1 MQGRPVTLP
10 ATNPADRCAG
20 ARVRLGLSHQH
31 GPHVKEFLEEKRR
44 ERGTNSAAEQD
55 EAARGLW
62 ALGPHLLLGHVQ
74 EAHRV
79 PVTVQI
85 GPYSVEGLVKL
96 PLDVCQLLKH
106 LVGRP
111 QQHLGG
117 THRCVRGHTRPSAQ
131 QHLGEGCHPETRT
144 CTHAQ
149 GARDADSVASPG
161 VSAGCRARG
170 LIQYVALGSLPQGP
184 RKLLGR

>member
-1 MQGRPVTLP
+1 MVRGPGSPPPCPRLATASRAFPPTRVSWGDPSPWWSWARKPGAGQACHP
-10 ATNPADRCAG
+10 ATYSAVRCAG

-31 GPHVKEFLEEKRR
+31 GPHIKEFLEEKRR
-44 ERGTNSAAEQD
+44 ERGTSSAAEQD

-62 ALGPHLLLGHVQ
+62 APGPHLLLGHVQ

-117 THRCVRGHTRPSAQ
+117 DTPLRPWPHTPVCTAA
-131 QHLGEGCHPETRT
+131 PE
-144 CTHAQ
+144 
-149 GARDADSVASPG
+149 
-161 VSAGCRARG
+161 
-170 LIQYVALGSLPQGP
+170 
-184 RKLLGR
+184 